1 MPKNLTGGKKA
12 KKMKNASS
20 RPSQVEDMSS
30 KNIIKPDDSGAQYF
44 AIVDNFFGK
53 TANVVYIDK
62 VRGLTK
68 TTAIIRGAVMKRC
81 KKFATGDVVIICT
94 RDFETNKENAKVDLV
109 HKYFDTDIK
118 ELRKRRDLDS
128 KFLTLLD
135 SYIVATVKGE
145 TNLQKAYDDYG
156 NDNIRFSNEERATFE
171 ADENE
176 EPFGSK
182 QETENL
188 MKMGNRDMPSSD
200 SESEYEDE

>member
-1 MPKNLTGGKKA
+1 
-12 KKMKNASS
+12 MKNASS
-20 RPSQVEDMSS
+20 RPSQEVDMSS

-44 AIVDNFFGK
+44 AIVDKFFGK

-62 VRGLTK
+62 ERGPTN

-109 HKYFDTDIK
+109 HKYFDSDIK

-145 TNLQKAYDDYG
+145 TNIQKAYDDYG
-156 NDNIRFSNEERATFE
+156 NDNIRFSAEDRATFE
-171 ADENE
+171 EDEDE
-176 EPFGSK
+176 EPFGGK
-182 QETENL
+182 KETENL
-188 MKMGNRDMPSSD
+188 LKQGNRDMPP
-200 SESEYEDE
+200 SESESEDV

>member
-20 RPSQVEDMSS
+20 RPSQEVDMSS

-62 VRGLTK
+62 ARGLTK

-81 KKFATGDVVIICT
+81 KKFATGDVVVICT

-109 HKYFDTDIK
+109 HKYFDSDIK

-145 TNLQKAYDDYG
+145 TNIQKAYDDYG

-171 ADENE
+171 EDEDE
-176 EPFGSK
+176 EPFGGRK
-182 QETENL
+182 ETENL
-188 MKMGNRDMPSSD
+188 LKQGNRDMPP
-200 SESEYEDE
+200 SESESEDE

>member
-30 KNIIKPDDSGAQYF
+30 KNIIKPDGSGAQYF

-62 VRGLTK
+62 ERGLTK

-128 KFLTLLD
+128 KFLNLLD

-145 TNLQKAYDDYG
+145 TNIQKAYDDYG
-156 NDNIRFSNEERATFE
+156 NDNIRFTNEERATFE
-171 ADENE
+171 EDEDE
-176 EPFGSK
+176 ELFGGSK
-182 QETENL
+182 HETENL
-188 MKMGNRDMPSSD
+188 LKQGNRDMPPSD
-200 SESEYEDE
+200 SEDEDE

>member
-20 RPSQVEDMSS
+20 RPSQEVDMSS
-30 KNIIKPDDSGAQYF
+30 KNIIKPDGSGAQYF

-53 TANVVYIDK
+53 TANVVYINKDTG
-62 VRGLTK
+62 VTK
-68 TTAIIRGAVMKRC
+68 ATAIIRGAVMKRC

-94 RDFETNKENAKVDLV
+94 RDFETDKTKSKVDLV
-109 HKYFDTDIK
+109 HKYFDSDIK

-145 TNLQKAYDDYG
+145 TNIQKAYDDYG

-171 ADENE
+171 EDEDE
-176 EPFGSK
+176 EPFGGRK
-182 QETENL
+182 ETENL
-188 MKMGNRDMPSSD
+188 LKQGNRDMPP
-200 SESEYEDE
+200 SESESEDE

>member
-20 RPSQVEDMSS
+20 RPSQEVDMSS

-53 TANVVYIDK
+53 TANVVYINKDTG
-62 VRGLTK
+62 VTK
-68 TTAIIRGAVMKRC
+68 ATAIIRGAVMKRC

-94 RDFETNKENAKVDLV
+94 RDFETDKTKSKVDLV
-109 HKYFDTDIK
+109 HKYFDSDIK

-128 KFLTLLD
+128 KFLNLLD

-145 TNLQKAYDDYG
+145 TNIQKAYDDYG
-156 NDNIRFSNEERATFE
+156 NDNVRFSAEDRATFE
-171 ADENE
+171 EDEDE
-176 EPFGSK
+176 EPFGGRK
-182 QETENL
+182 ETENL
-188 MKMGNRDMPSSD
+188 LKQGNRDMPP
-200 SESEYEDE
+200 SESESESEDE

>member
-1 MPKNLTGGKKA
+1 
-12 KKMKNASS
+12 
-20 RPSQVEDMSS
+20 MSS

-62 VRGLTK
+62 ARGLTK

-81 KKFATGDVVIICT
+81 KKFATGDVVVICT

-109 HKYFDTDIK
+109 HKYFDSDIK

-145 TNLQKAYDDYG
+145 TNIQKAYDDYG

-171 ADENE
+171 EDEDE
-176 EPFGSK
+176 EPFGGRK
-182 QETENL
+182 ETENL
-188 MKMGNRDMPSSD
+188 LKQGNRDMPP
-200 SESEYEDE
+200 SESESEDE

>member
-1 MPKNLTGGKKA
+1 
-12 KKMKNASS
+12 MKNASS

-30 KNIIKPDDSGAQYF
+30 KNIIKPDGSGAQYF

-62 VRGLTK
+62 ERGLTK

-145 TNLQKAYDDYG
+145 TNIQKAYDDYG
-156 NDNIRFSNEERATFE
+156 NDNIRFTNEERATFE
-171 ADENE
+171 EDEDE
-176 EPFGSK
+176 ELFGGK
-182 QETENL
+182 KETENL
-188 MKMGNRDMPSSD
+188 LKQGNRDMPPSD